1 MMSSALDQPVLAA
14 RGISKGFPG
23 VKALEGVSF
32 DLRPGEVHA
41 LVGENGAGKS
51 TLIGLLSGAMK
62 PDDGELLLRGESVQ
76 FDSPSSARS
85 SGIVTIFQELA
96 IVPWLSVAA
105 NVVLGNEPG
114 HGPGRQ
120 LLSPKRAE
128 EAARRALRRLGADD
142 IPLNVPAVQLSTG
155 QKQLVEIARALE
167 VSPDVIIMDE
177 PTSSL
182 PSREAV
188 RLLEIIR
195 QLRDEGTAIV
205 FVSHRLDEIRTVADR
220 VTVLREG
227 RVVKTAPIAE
237 LDSNRII
244 ELMTGRSIGNLFP
257 ERADRVGDVALR
269 VESLGRDGV
278 FDDVSFEV
286 RSGEIIG
293 FAGLIGAGRSEV
305 MRVIFGAD
313 KADRGTVTLFGQA
326 LSVKS
331 PRDALAAG
339 IAYIPE
345 DRKEQGLVLNLSAR
359 DNMVMSTLRR
369 FTRFG
374 LVNRKQIHEVTAKM
388 VSRLSIRGRLEGAVA
403 NLSGGNQQKVVIA
416 KALVSQARVLI
427 FDEPTRGVDV
437 GAKYEVY
444 SLMQGLAQQGAAII
458 LVSSELPEVMNLAHR
473 AVVMSAGRVYGR
485 YDWPDFDEKKILS
498 DAFAAFAS

>member
-1 MMSSALDQPVLAA
+1 MSNIPDQPILAA

-23 VKALEGVSF
+23 VKALDGVDF

-51 TLIGLLSGAMK
+51 TLIGLLSGVMR
-62 PDDGELLLRGESVQ
+62 PDEGELLLRGDSVQ
-76 FDSPSSARS
+76 FDNPSSARRH
-85 SGIVTIFQELA
+85 GIVTIFQELA
-96 IVPWLSVAA
+96 IVPWLSVTA

-120 LLSPKRAE
+120 LLSPKGAQ
-128 EAARRALRRLGADD
+128 AVARRALARLGAED
-142 IPLNVPAVQLSTG
+142 IPLNVPAGQLSTG
-155 QKQLVEIARALE
+155 QKQLVEIARALA
-167 VSPDVIIMDE
+167 VNPGVIIMDE

-182 PSREAV
+182 PSRDAV

-227 RVVKTAPIAE
+227 RLVTTAPIAD
-237 LDSNRII
+237 LDTNRMI
-244 ELMTGRSIGNLFP
+244 ELMTGRTIGSLFP
-257 ERADRVGDVALR
+257 DRADTVGEVALR
-269 VESLGRDGV
+269 VEGLSRDGV

-286 RSGEIIG
+286 RCGEIVG

-305 MRVIFGAD
+305 MRAIFGAD
-313 KADRGTVTLFGQA
+313 KADRGTVTLFGQE
-326 LSVKS
+326 LSAKS
-331 PRDALAAG
+331 PREALAAG
-339 IAYIPE
+339 VAYLPE
-345 DRKEQGLVLNLSAR
+345 DRKEQGLVLNLPVR
-359 DNMVMSTLRR
+359 DNMVMSTLGR

-374 LVNRKQIHEVTAKM
+374 IVSGKRIREVAVEM
-388 VSRLSIRGRLEGAVA
+388 ASSLNIRGRRDGAVA

-416 KALVSQARVLI
+416 KALISEARVFI

-444 SLMQGLAQQGAAII
+444 SLMQDLAAKGAAII
-458 LVSSELPEVMNLAHR
+458 LVSSELPEVMNVSHR

>member
-1 MMSSALDQPVLAA
+1 MSNSPGQPILAA
-14 RGISKGFPG
+14 RGVSKGFPG
-23 VKALEGVSF
+23 VKALEEVSF
-32 DLRPGEVHA
+32 DLRRGEVHA

-51 TLIGLLSGAMK
+51 TLIGVLSGVMK
-62 PDDGELLLRGESVQ
+62 PDDGQLLLHGEAVHLE
-76 FDSPSSARS
+76 SPAAARRH
-85 SGIVTIFQELA
+85 GIVTIFQELA

-114 HGPGRQ
+114 RGPGRQ
-120 LLSPKRAE
+120 LLSPKGAQE
-128 EAARRALRRLGADD
+128 VARRALARLGADD
-142 IPLNVPAVQLSTG
+142 IPLNVLAEQLSTG
-155 QKQLVEIARALE
+155 QKQLVEIARALA
-167 VSPDVIIMDE
+167 VNPDVIIMDE

-182 PSREAV
+182 PSRDAV

-227 RVVKTAPIAE
+227 RLVTTSPIAE
-237 LDSNRII
+237 LDTNRMI
-244 ELMTGRSIGNLFP
+244 ELMTGRSIGSLFP
-257 ERADRVGDVALR
+257 DRADNIGEIALR
-269 VESLGRDGV
+269 VSGLCGGA
-278 FDDVSFEV
+278 FQDVSFDV
-286 RSGEIIG
+286 RAGEILG

-305 MRVIFGAD
+305 MRAIYGAD
-313 KADRGTVTLFGQA
+313 ETDSGTVELFGKPLA
-326 LSVKS
+326 ATS
-331 PRDALAAG
+331 PRHALAAG
-339 IAYIPE
+339 IAYLPE
-345 DRKEQGLVLNLSAR
+345 DRKEQGLVLNLPVR

-369 FTRFG
+369 FTSFG
-374 LVNRKQIHEVTAKM
+374 M
-388 VSRLSIRGRLEGAVA
+388 VSRQRIRQVTSDMATRLNLRGRRDSAVA

-416 KALVSQARVLI
+416 KALISQARVLI

-444 SLMQGLAQQGAAII
+444 SLMQDLAAQGAAII
-458 LVSSELPEVMNLAHR
+458 LVSSELPEVMNVSHR
-473 AVVMSAGRVYGR
+473 AIVMSAGRIHGR